1 MDKGREQIRTLIVD
15 DEPPAREGIRLL
27 SARDPQIEIVGE
39 AADGYEAIAFI
50 RQLAPELVFLDVQMP
65 ELDGFAV
72 LEQIGPAEMPAV
84 IFVTAY
90 DRYALQAFEVQALD
104 YLLKPFSDERFH
116 KALQRAKTRIAQG
129 RAQDFSERL
138 SGLLTRQRISSG
150 SGENVTI
157 TADAGPV
164 LNRLMIKAG
173 GRITFL
179 GVEEIDWIEAADY
192 YVVLHVGAKTHLLRE
207 SIASLAARLD
217 ARKFL
222 RIHRSTI
229 VNLARVRDCQH
240 QNHGDSLIT
249 LHDGTQLKLSRRRRK
264 ELETWLGGFSSS
276 AKP

>member
-1 MDKGREQIRTLIVD
+1 MDKGREKIRTLIVD

-104 YLLKPFSDERFH
+104 Y
-116 KALQRAKTRIAQG
+116 
-129 RAQDFSERL
+129 
-138 SGLLTRQRISSG
+138 LLTRQRISSG